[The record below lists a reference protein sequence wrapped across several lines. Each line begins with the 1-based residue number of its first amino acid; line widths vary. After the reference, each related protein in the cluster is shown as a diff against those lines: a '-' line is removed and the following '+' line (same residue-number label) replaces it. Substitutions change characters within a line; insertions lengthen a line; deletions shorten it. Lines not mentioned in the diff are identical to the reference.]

1 MEKNNKSKNNNKRKS
16 PGVKQLETLQGKY
29 VMQKSNSKNAKKK
42 EVRKEEHKPLTHNEI
57 LFCEKYLET
66 QNTTQSYLYM
76 KPNVKESTAA
86 VEGCKL
92 LKKPN
97 IKKYIEERL
106 KPIEEAEEKKAIAD
120 ADEIL
125 EFITA
130 VIRGEVKDQLGFET
144 SVKDRLTAS
153 KMLADRYKLFDK
165 PKEPVDEKEEE
176 EEKNKSK
183 VIIEVVD
190 NSDLEKVLYENK

>member
-1 MEKNNKSKNNNKRKS
+1 MTAKKDNVPRETLKRKS
-16 PGVKQLETLQGKY
+16 PGQKQLIDLKTKY
-29 VMQKSNSKNAKKK
+29 PNNTPAPKKK
-42 EVRKEEHKPLTHNEI
+42 KIVIPEESKKLSRKQL
-57 LFCEKYLET
+57 LFCEEYIKT
-66 QNTTQSYLYM
+66 KNTTQSYLSSH
-76 KPNVKESTAA
+76 PNVKESTART
-86 VEGCKL
+86 EGCKL

-106 KPIEEAEEKKAIAD
+106 RPIEEKEIKKAIAD

-153 KMLADRYKLFDK
+153 KMLADRYKLFNV
-165 PKEPVDEKEEE
+165 PENPENNPGENEH
-176 EEKNKSK
+176 K
-183 VIIEVVD
+183 VIIEVVN
-190 NSDLEKVLYENK
+190 NSDLESVLYEENK

>member
-1 MEKNNKSKNNNKRKS
+1 MEKNNKNKNNKRKS

-42 EVRKEEHKPLTHNEI
+42 EVRKEEYKPLTHNEI

-66 QNTTQSYLYM
+66 RNETNSYLYI
-76 KPNVKESTAA
+76 KPNVKVESAR
-86 VEGCKL
+86 VLGNRL
-92 LKKPN
+92 LQKVN

-176 EEKNKSK
+176 EKNKSK